1 MVGVVSKPPLLHYE
15 AKRLSLR
22 DKHEDM
28 VKSFL
33 ATSLR
38 SQHITSA
45 LGSGLQ
51 FKSFWSRHQ
60 AFK

>member
-22 DKHEDM
+22 DKYEDM

-51 FKSFWSRHQ
+51 FKRFWSHHQ
-60 AFK
+60 ALR